1 MNNNNG
7 LSNIKNYVFN
17 YNISEEKMVDVE
29 YFDCGLEIPSKV
41 ISVNL
46 DKKQD
51 NLKNNVKNKICK
63 MNFIN

>member
-1 MNNNNG
+1 VA
-7 LSNIKNYVFN
+7 STTIKNLIIFDFN
-17 YNISEEKMVDVE
+17 YNIEEKMVDVE